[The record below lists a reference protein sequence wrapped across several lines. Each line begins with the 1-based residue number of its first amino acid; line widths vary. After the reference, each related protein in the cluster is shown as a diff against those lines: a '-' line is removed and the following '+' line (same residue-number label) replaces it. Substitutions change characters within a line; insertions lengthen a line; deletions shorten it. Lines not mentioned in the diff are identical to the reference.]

1 MTDSIAV
8 TGLRVFARHGVF
20 AHEETSGQVFV
31 IDLVVHLDLAEAGA
45 SDRLDATIDYG
56 ALAARVSELVAGERW
71 DLIERVAQRI
81 ADLVLALPR
90 CEAVD
95 VTVHK
100 PSAPINLPF
109 GDVAVTISRRR

>member
-1 MTDSIAV
+1 MTDSIAI

-20 AHEETSGQVFV
+20 DHESAAGQVFV
-31 IDLVVHLDLAEAGA
+31 IDLVVHADLSEAGA

-56 ALAARVSELVAGERW
+56 KLAGRVHELVAGERW
-71 DLIERVAQRI
+71 DLIERVAHRI
-81 ADLVLALPR
+81 AALVLAEPR

-109 GDVAVTISRRR
+109 DDVAVTVSRRR

>member
-1 MTDSIAV
+1 VTDSISI

-20 AHEETSGQVFV
+20 DREESTGQVFV
-31 IDLVVHLDLAEAGA
+31 VDLVLHLDLAEACS
-45 SDRLDATIDYG
+45 SDRLDATVDYG
-56 ALAARVSELVAGERW
+56 SLATRVCELVAGERW
-71 DLIERVAQRI
+71 HLIERVAQRV
-81 ADLVLALPR
+81 ADLVLAEPR

>member
-1 MTDSIAV
+1 MTDSIAIC
-8 TGLRVFARHGVF
+8 GLRVFARHGVF
-20 AHEETSGQVFV
+20 DHEEVAGQVFV
-31 IDLVVHLDLAEAGA
+31 IDLVVHLDLTEAGR

-56 ALAARVSELVAGERW
+56 SLATRVCELVAGERW

-81 ADLVLALPR
+81 ADLVLAEPR
-90 CEAVD
+90 CAAVD

-109 GDVAVTISRRR
+109 DDVAVTISRRR

>member
-1 MTDSIAV
+1 VTDSIAI

-20 AHEETSGQVFV
+20 DHEEAAGQMFV
-31 IDLVVHLDLAEAGA
+31 VDLRVHVDLSEAGE
-45 SDRLDATIDYG
+45 SDRLDATLDYG
-56 ALAARVSELVAGERW
+56 ILAARVSEVVAGERW

-81 ADLVLALPR
+81 AEVVLEDGR

-109 GDVAVTISRRR
+109 DDVAVTISRHR